1 MITGPAAGSQGPVT
15 IHVACN
21 GTALTPD
28 FDIAAGKPAGTY
40 SQTWT
45 GIPAG
50 STCTVTEPVNGGT
63 STVSVTTVGS
73 PQDVTVG
80 AAQGAEATISNTYD
94 FTVGS
99 LKVTK
104 TITGPA
110 SYHQGQVTIKVSC
123 DGTELSPELCGRCR
137 RAVR

>member
-1 MITGPAAGSQGPVT
+1 MPSGGSVTATITNTYDYLPGTLTVNKVIAGPAAGSQGPVT
-15 IHVACN
+15 IHVACD

-50 STCTVTEPVNGGT
+50 STCTVTEPVNGST

-73 PQDVTVG
+73 PQDVTLEP
-80 AAQGAEATISNTYD
+80 AQGAEATITNIYD
-94 FTVGS
+94 LPVG
-99 LKVTK
+99 
-104 TITGPA
+104 P
-110 SYHQGQVTIKVSC
+110 
-123 DGTELSPELCGRCR
+123 
-137 RAVR
+137 